1 MSSTRS
7 RVVRDYAR
15 ASQGRIGVSGGLAV
29 LAVAFVVAAEPL
41 TGVAGA
47 RVGAVVGAC
56 CLLGL
61 GAAVWPWTWSR
72 AESEHRRHYAI
83 WREVRRDADQE
94 VPWERY
100 AAWAEASSES
110 VQLQLIRCASG
121 RPRAGG
127 ARSPF
132 SRRRVRRVDPEDVAG
147 AVEAMEALRAQAS
160 ELEQEARDR
169 HTQAQLESEQRQHA
183 ARLAELDREL
193 EQALRA
199 EEEQHRRELAERDAA
214 DRRAQADAVA
224 RALRRP

>member
-1 MSSTRS
+1 
-7 RVVRDYAR
+7 
-15 ASQGRIGVSGGLAV
+15 
-29 LAVAFVVAAEPL
+29 
-41 TGVAGA
+41 
-47 RVGAVVGAC
+47 
-56 CLLGL
+56 
-61 GAAVWPWTWSR
+61 
-72 AESEHRRHYAI
+72 
-83 WREVRRDADQE
+83 
-94 VPWERY
+94 
-100 AAWAEASSES
+100 
-110 VQLQLIRCASG
+110 
-121 RPRAGG
+121 
-127 ARSPF
+127 
-132 SRRRVRRVDPEDVAG
+132 VRRVDPEDVAG